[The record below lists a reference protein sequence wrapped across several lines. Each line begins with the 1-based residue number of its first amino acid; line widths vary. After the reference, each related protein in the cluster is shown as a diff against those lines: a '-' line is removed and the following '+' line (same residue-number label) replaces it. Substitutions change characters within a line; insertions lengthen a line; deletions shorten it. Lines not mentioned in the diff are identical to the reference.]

1 MDWRRALGGLG
12 ALGLLVVAILMGSPL
27 GVFLDLPSALLV
39 FGGGVLAWL
48 AIVGDRW
55 RALPDALRA
64 ERPTA
69 AQLDAAEDVARS
81 GRRAV
86 WLMGL
91 VSTIIGLIQIMQG
104 LDDPSALGPALA
116 VAVMTLFYAG
126 LADVFVVSPL
136 ITKVRLRH
144 SEAASAPGL
153 DREHQQ
159 QLDAALDTL
168 RKLQQQQSQRV
179 D

>member
-1 MDWRRALGGLG
+1 MDWRRALGGFG
-12 ALGLLVVAILMGSPL
+12 ALGLLALAILMGSPL
-27 GVFLDLPSALLV
+27 GVFIDLPSALLV
-39 FGGGVLAWL
+39 FGGGGLAWL
-48 AIVGDRW
+48 AIVGSGW
-55 RALPDALRA
+55 RALPAALRA

-91 VSTIIGLIQIMQG
+91 VSTIIGLIQILQG

-136 ITKVRLRH
+136 ITRVRLRR
-144 SEAASAPGL
+144 SEGAAVPGL
-153 DREHQQ
+153 DPAHQQ
-159 QLDAALDTL
+159 QLDAAMDTL
-168 RKLQQQQSQRV
+168 RKVRQQQSERV
-179 D
+179 G

>member
-12 ALGLLVVAILMGSPL
+12 ALGLLVLAILMGSPL
-27 GVFLDLPSALLV
+27 GVFIDLPSALLV
-39 FGGGVLAWL
+39 FGGGALAWL

-55 RALPDALRA
+55 RTLPDALRA

-91 VSTIIGLIQIMQG
+91 ISTIIGLIQG

-116 VAVMTLFYAG
+116 VAVLTLFYAG
-126 LADVFVVSPL
+126 LADVLVVSPL
-136 ITKVRLRH
+136 ITRVRLRR
-144 SEAASAPGL
+144 SEGAAVPGL
-153 DREHQQ
+153 DPVHQQ
-159 QLDAALDTL
+159 QLDAAMDTL
-168 RKLQQQQSQRV
+168 RKVRHQQSQRV